1 MPFVVNLI
9 YKMSRYKIMNLILNW
24 EEAFLNNRKQKVMIR
39 GVASETFEVTS
50 GVPQRSVLGPI
61 LFLISINDLPLEVI
75 SALSL
80 FANDSKVSLSLSLY
94 R

>member
-1 MPFVVNLI
+1 
-9 YKMSRYKIMNLILNW
+9 MSRYKIMNLILNW
-24 EEAFLNNRKQKVMIR
+24 EEAFLNNRKQKIVIR

-50 GVPQRSVLGPI
+50 GVPQRLVLGPI
-61 LFLISINDLPLEVI
+61 LFLIFINDLPLEVI

-80 FANDSKVSLSLSLY
+80 FANDSKVSPSLSLF